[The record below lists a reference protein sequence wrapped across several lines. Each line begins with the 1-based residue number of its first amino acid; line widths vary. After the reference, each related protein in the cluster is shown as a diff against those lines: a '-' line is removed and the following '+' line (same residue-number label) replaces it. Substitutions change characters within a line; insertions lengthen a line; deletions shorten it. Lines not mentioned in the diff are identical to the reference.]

1 MPSFL
6 EFSFNSSTGENKIY
20 ACKCLPEGEPRGVI
34 QIAHGVADYTD
45 RYRDFM
51 EFMAGKGFVVAGN
64 DHLGHG
70 KNITSEADMGFFA
83 DEDGWNHVVKDMDTL
98 RDMLRNEYH
107 DLPYIL
113 LGHSMGSF
121 LARTYAIKY
130 PNKYDALI
138 LSGTGHM
145 SPVITTAGYMLCAA
159 AVKKYGPRKEAKFLN
174 DIAFGSYNKK
184 IEKPKTPFDWVCSDD
199 HVVMNYVLD
208 PLCGFICKASLYR
221 DMVGGIRFIT
231 KQKNIDKMNKQSPV
245 YFFAGKE
252 DPVGEY
258 GAGVERAYAAFCK
271 AGLKDVYMKLYPG
284 GRHEMLN
291 EPNRCQ
297 VYEDILQWLEMR
309 LHII

>member
-1 MPSFL
+1 MPSFH

-20 ACKCLPEGEPRGVI
+20 ACKCLPDGEPRAVI
-34 QIAHGVADYTD
+34 QIAHGVGDYTG
-45 RYRDFM
+45 RYREFM
-51 EFMAGKGFVVAGN
+51 EYMADKGFVVAGN

-70 KNITSEADMGFFA
+70 KNITSEADIGFFA
-83 DEDGWNHVVKDMDTL
+83 DEDGWNHVVKDMYALRNIL
-98 RDMLRNEYH
+98 RDEYH
-107 DLPYIL
+107 DVPYIL

-145 SPVITTAGYMLCAA
+145 SPAVTTAGYLLCKA

-174 DIAFGSYNKK
+174 DIAFGAYNKK
-184 IEKPKTPFDWVCSDD
+184 IKNPKTPFDWVCSDD
-199 HVVMNYVLD
+199 QVVRKYVLD
-208 PLCGFICKASLYR
+208 PLCGFICKTSLYR
-221 DMVGGIRFIT
+221 DMMGGIRFIT
-231 KQKNIDKMNKQSPV
+231 NQKNIDKMNKQPPV
-245 YFFAGKE
+245 YFFAGEE

-258 GAGVERAYAAFCK
+258 GAGIERAYDAFCK
-271 AGLKDVYMKLYPG
+271 AGIKDVYMKLYPG

-291 EPNRCQ
+291 EPNRLQ
-297 VYEDILQWLEMR
+297 VYEDILQWIEMR